1 MTEAAFLDAM
11 CRRTGC
17 GLLLDVNNIYVSAR
31 NHGWDMHAYLRDI
44 PADRV
49 RQIHLAGHTRGE
61 DLLIDTHDQPVN
73 DDVWALYAAAV
84 AMLGPVATMIERDDA
99 MPPLPEL
106 LAELDVART
115 LRTGLTPIRE
125 AA

>member
-1 MTEAAFLDAM
+1 
-11 CRRTGC
+11 
-17 GLLLDVNNIYVSAR
+17 
-31 NHGWDMHAYLRDI
+31 MHAYLRDI

-115 LRTGLTPIRE
+115 LRTGLAPIRE